1 MNNEKNEEYV
11 RQNFLDEAILSI
23 KKNRRYWN
31 SSISSR
37 LVSVLCKLLDEVDLP
52 VFAWE
57 IPPQWEHVFYLQ
69 SDIDKQEE
77 IKVIAQKRY
86 EFMSDENNKQALPI

>member
-1 MNNEKNEEYV
+1 MNNEKNKEYV

-23 KKNRRYWN
+23 KINRRYWN
-31 SSISSR
+31 GSISRTLASI
-37 LVSVLCKLLDEVDLP
+37 LCELLDEVGLA

-57 IPPQWEHVFYLQ
+57 ISPQWEHVFYLQ

-86 EFMSDENNKQALPI
+86 ELMRNESNKQDLPI